1 MAKVVVVTSGKG
13 GVGKT
18 TSTAALGAALAQ
30 SGKNVVVIDFDVGL
44 RNLDLVMGAERRVVF
59 DLINVVQGEA
69 KLAQA
74 LIRDRRI
81 ETLSLLAA
89 SQTRDKDALTIEG
102 VERVITELREK
113 FDWIICD
120 SPAGIEKGAT
130 LAMHFADAAVVVTN
144 PEVSSV
150 RDSDRIIGLL
160 DSKTARAAKGER
172 VEKHLLLTRYDAA
185 RAARGEMLKLEDVLE
200 ILSIPLLGIIP
211 DSEEV
216 LRASNVGAPVTL
228 NNPASAPARAY
239 VDAAKRLMGQTLAMT
254 IPGEKKG
261 LMSRLFGRR
270 VA

>member
-1 MAKVVVVTSGKG
+1 
-13 GVGKT
+13 
-18 TSTAALGAALAQ
+18 
-30 SGKNVVVIDFDVGL
+30 
-44 RNLDLVMGAERRVVF
+44 
-59 DLINVVQGEA
+59 VQGEA

-74 LIRDRRI
+74 LIRDRRV
-81 ETLSLLAA
+81 ENLSLLAA
-89 SQTRDKDALTIEG
+89 SQTRDKDALTEEG
-102 VERVITELREK
+102 VGRVIEELKGK
-113 FDWIICD
+113 FDWIVCD

-130 LAMHFADAAVVVTN
+130 LAMHFADTAVVVTN

-172 VEKHLLLTRYDAA
+172 VDKHLLLTRYDPA

-216 LRASNVGAPVTL
+216 LRASNVGSPVTL

-239 VDAAKRLMGQTLAMT
+239 FDAAKRLMG
-254 IPGEKKG
+254 EKIE
-261 LMSRLFGRR
+261 MSVPSDKKSLIGRLFKRR